1 AKMQA
6 RVLNSAKGNKHTNF
20 ITLAVLD
27 FIATKR
33 AAFSYEND
41 QQSNRYGRKSSAVFL
56 APFFALSQSQNGNS
70 CA

>member
-1 AKMQA
+1 MQA

-41 QQSNRYGRKSSAVFL
+41 QQSSKPPG
-56 APFFALSQSQNGNS
+56 FFICLIAIEHSV
-70 CA
+70 